1 MSNKSDLFDTK
12 NLPLI
17 NVPAKIVSY
26 QVGGNNTYAFTIPIN
41 GAVCVDGRIVD
52 NLVEKGM
59 PGIYGGDFGGIL
71 AILEVLHNA
80 GIKLNERTT
89 QQIAD
94 NILNE
99 YRTHDIHFYAHS
111 DEHAKHEHEPPY
123 NIGCGHTKTNF
134 VAAKTQDAKQLA
146 QAIYT
151 AYTYV
156 AKKLASNFDILHGDH
171 KEQAVL
177 VVKNTDLQS
186 ARTSLRN
193 ITTEQQ
199 TINVFVNNPNLAE
212 QIIKWQAFITYK
224 YLQENKPQ
232 TVQQFAN
239 VEEFMDTVYKTYLKQ
254 AKRTDKALVEPKGL
268 EVYEVEK

>member
-12 NLPLI
+12 SLPLVK
-17 NVPAKIVSY
+17 VPVKIVSY
-26 QVGGNNTYAFTIPIN
+26 QVPSNNTYTFTVPVN
-41 GAVCVDGRIVD
+41 GAVCVDGRTAD
-52 NLVEKGM
+52 NLVKKGM

-71 AILEVLHNA
+71 AILEVLHKAN
-80 GIKLNERTT
+80 IELNKDIT
-89 QQIAD
+89 QQIVD

-99 YRTHDIHFYAHS
+99 YATKGIHFYAHT
-111 DEHAKHEHEPPY
+111 DEHAKHEHKPPY

-134 VAAKTQDAKQLA
+134 IAANNQNAEKLA

-156 AKKLASNFDILHGDH
+156 AKKLENNFDILQGDH

-177 VVKNTDLQS
+177 VVKNKDLQS
-186 ARTSLRN
+186 AKTSLRN

-199 TINVFVNNPNLAE
+199 TINVFVNNHNLAE
-212 QIIKWQAFITYK
+212 QIIKWQAFVTYR
-224 YLQENKPQ
+224 YLQNNIPQ
-232 TVQQFAN
+232 AIQQFAN
-239 VEEFMDTVYKTYLKQ
+239 VEDFIKAVYQTYLGQ